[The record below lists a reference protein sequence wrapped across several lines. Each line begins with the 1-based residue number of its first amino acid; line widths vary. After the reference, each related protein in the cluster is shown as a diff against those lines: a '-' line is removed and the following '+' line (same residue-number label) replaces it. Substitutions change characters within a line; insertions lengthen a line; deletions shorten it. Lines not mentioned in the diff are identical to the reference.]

1 MATNMDNKQIK
12 NMIENNINY
21 CKTTLFSFCD
31 SESKKIHKK
40 SMLIA
45 YWIKDYI
52 NMIKAENSAKTIKYP
67 KYKRGD
73 ILSVNFGFRIGNELG
88 GRHFAVVLDNNND
101 ISSSVITVI
110 PLTSKKEN
118 TRIGRFNYELEFD
131 LLNLYEEKFNKLL
144 TSNTNNMNKI
154 VARTN
159 ELINLGEN
167 GQEVPEKEVIS
178 LIKDFKKTTQSIKNL
193 DSFKV
198 KMDKLK
204 NGSIVNFSQITTISK
219 QRILNPKQS
228 KDALT
233 GIRVKTTDLDK
244 MNEKLKNLFIH

>member
-1 MATNMDNKQIK
+1 MGNDMDNQQIK

-21 CKTTLFSFCD
+21 CKTTLFNFCD
-31 SESKKIHKK
+31 SENKKIHKK
-40 SMLIA
+40 AMLLA
-45 YWIKDYI
+45 YWLKDYT
-52 NMIKAENSAKTIKYP
+52 NMIKAENSAKTIRYP

-88 GRHFAVVLDNNND
+88 GRHFAIVLDNNND
-101 ISSSVITVI
+101 INSSVITVL
-110 PLTSKKEN
+110 PLTSKKEG

-131 LLNLYEEKFNKLL
+131 LLKLYEERFNKLL
-144 TSNTNNMNKI
+144 TINTDSVVKILNK
-154 VARTN
+154 TN
-159 ELINLGEN
+159 ELVDLEKN
-167 GQEVPEKEVIS
+167 GQEIPEKEVIN
-178 LIKDFKKTTQSIKNL
+178 LLKDFKKTTQSIKNL
-193 DSFKV
+193 NSFKA

-244 MNEKLKNLFIH
+244 MNEKLKKLFIH